1 MANDS
6 TLNTPVIWIN
16 KYLQHKIADL
26 TATRGSKPTRGINE
40 TENSYQERL
49 FNWSNSNADGFGIP
63 IFPSSP
69 STIDDLTETFIK
81 IDGENYS
88 YTGIAAYWDRLAKM
102 NKTGFPH
109 IKCEQILYYFYSTQ
123 DNVTEKLVR
132 TQEAVLRLM
141 DRGDETAEEINDWCK
156 NRQVDLGGELV
167 DNMFYFH
174 NFKVYQLEETRD
186 IIDFGTA
193 RTYGGNKFIIDYD
206 YHQMPEL
213 TNNSWRPEVRP
224 PGTAKYPI

>member
-16 KYLQHKIADL
+16 KYLQHKIAELTSNQDTDL
-26 TATRGSKPTRGINE
+26 TK
-40 TENSYQERL
+40 
-49 FNWSNSNADGFGIP
+49 GFGIP

-81 IDGENYS
+81 INGENYS
-88 YTGIAAYWDRLAKM
+88 YSGIAAYWDRLAKM
-102 NKTGFPH
+102 NKSGFPH

-123 DNVTEKLVR
+123 ENVIEKLVR

-156 NRQVDLGGELV
+156 HRQVT
-167 DNMFYFH
+167 
-174 NFKVYQLEETRD
+174 LEE
-186 IIDFGTA
+186 
-193 RTYGGNKFIIDYD
+193 
-206 YHQMPEL
+206 
-213 TNNSWRPEVRP
+213 NS
-224 PGTAKYPI
+224 

>member
-16 KYLQHKIADL
+16 KYLQHKIAEL
-26 TATRGSKPTRGINE
+26 TGLPNE
-40 TENSYQERL
+40 LTDTEKGL
-49 FNWSNSNADGFGIP
+49 GIP
-63 IFPSSP
+63 FFPSSP
-69 STIDDLTETFIK
+69 STIDDLTETFVVL
-81 IDGENYS
+81 DGEQYTYS
-88 YTGIAAYWDRLAKM
+88 GLAAYWDRLAKM

-109 IKCEQILYYFYSTQ
+109 IKCEQILYYFYATQ
-123 DNVTEKLVR
+123 TGVTTKLVQ

-156 NRQVDLGGELV
+156 NRQVNLGTKQNPVLI

-186 IIDFGTA
+186 IIDFGSA

-213 TNNSWRPEVRP
+213 TNNAWQPEVRP
-224 PGTAKYPI
+224 PGQDKYIV